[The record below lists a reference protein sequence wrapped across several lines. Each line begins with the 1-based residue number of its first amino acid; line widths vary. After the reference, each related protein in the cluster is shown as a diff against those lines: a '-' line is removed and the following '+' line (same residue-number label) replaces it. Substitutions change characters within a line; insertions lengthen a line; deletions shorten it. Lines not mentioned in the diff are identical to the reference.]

1 MRFVRV
7 SVLVLGILAPAV
19 AGAQS
24 LGAFRWQL
32 QPYCNVVTVN
42 VTREGGV
49 YRLEGTDDLCGA
61 GSAASAV
68 GTAFVNPDAS
78 VGFGLTIVPAPNG
91 SPVHIGAT
99 IQLSTLSGTWRDSA
113 GHGGAFVPT
122 PGAAAPGDPRP
133 ATTLGLSGVS
143 LGFGLSQSGS
153 PGDVSVGVDLDAV
166 KSAIGLRQSLSGGL
180 GLGDRALAEAG
191 TDAYA
196 NTAVGNGAL
205 QSTSTGDFNTAL
217 GDGALRGNTT
227 GRGNVAVGGFALR
240 ANIDG
245 EDNTAVGVSALERSV
260 INSGNTALGS
270 GALFRL
276 ELGRNNIAI
285 GQQAGFHL
293 IAGSYNTYLG
303 STGANL
309 DNYTV
314 RIGYNDPGSRTFIA
328 GIRGRTTAVANAV
341 PVVIDSADWL
351 ERLVWDVLCEQYG
364 VTSIEKVDGGYARG
378 YTHALTHWRKLLADL
393 NTLRTQRGMCV
404 ILLAHAKV
412 EKFEDPEA
420 SAYDRYSPRLHKHA
434 AALITEWCDAV
445 LFATRKFTTRSED
458 AGFGRQRA
466 IAAPIGAGGG
476 ERILRTSGGPTCVA
490 KNRYGLPPELPLSWD
505 AIIAGILG
513 SITPSTND
521 EFNHST
527 EGELIHG

>member
-341 PVVIDSADWL
+341 PVVIDSAGQLGTVSSSRRFKEDIADLGEVARGIQGLRPVRFRYTAPFANGARPVQYGLIAEEVEKVLPALVAYDTEGKPETVMYHVLPTLLVSEVQRL
-351 ERLVWDVLCEQYG
+351 ERERDTL
-364 VTSIEKVDGGYARG
+364 TSRVE
-378 YTHALTHWRKLLADL
+378 ALERDLAQIRAEL
-393 NTLRTQRGMCV
+393 
-404 ILLAHAKV
+404 K
-412 EKFEDPEA
+412 
-420 SAYDRYSPRLHKHA
+420 
-434 AALITEWCDAV
+434 
-445 LFATRKFTTRSED
+445 
-458 AGFGRQRA
+458 GRR
-466 IAAPIGAGGG
+466 
-476 ERILRTSGGPTCVA
+476 
-490 KNRYGLPPELPLSWD
+490 
-505 AIIAGILG
+505 
-513 SITPSTND
+513 
-521 EFNHST
+521 
-527 EGELIHG
+527 